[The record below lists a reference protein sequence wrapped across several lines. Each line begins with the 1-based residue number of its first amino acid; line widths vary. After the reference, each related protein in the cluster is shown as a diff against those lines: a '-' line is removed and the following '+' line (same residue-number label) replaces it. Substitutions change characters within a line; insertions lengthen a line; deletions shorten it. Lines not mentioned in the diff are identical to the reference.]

1 MMAFKKCGISMLR
14 ARCVTARRGDF
25 EIANTFVPAGT
36 HVPPRRIWIRLR
48 LDHAARISA
57 WNSVP
62 SVQMAWRMTAIL
74 RARATLAFLAPMRLA
89 SLLPQRLSAEPR
101 RTTVSR
107 TFAASNK

>member
-1 MMAFKKCGISMLR
+1 MAKHRKSAVR
-14 ARCVTARRGDF
+14 NARRDDF
-25 EIANTFVPAGT
+25 EIANTVPAGT
-36 HVPPRRIWIRLR
+36 PVPPKADLCSFK
-48 LDHAARISA
+48 LVHAVRASV

-74 RARATLAFLAPMRLA
+74 RATATLAFFAPMRLA

-101 RTTVSR
+101 LTTVSR